1 MDRGE
6 HLGVRVRVPRIDVDD
21 DRRERERHR
30 GQQPAARVELPPA
43 REVAGEERKHEEAE
57 VPREPRRLLVG
68 EARGEPRDLQRDG
81 RGQAEQ
87 ERLEPAAHRARGLVA
102 AAQDELLPEPPAVLA
117 RELAGER
124 VEVAHPLHGD
134 EERLVVREAGLVQLG
149 DLAAKV
155 VLELVDVAAVHTGRP
170 RDVCPPLV
178 DLRLHA
184 LHQASTAA
192 SRQTSFSARVTVS
205 HCLCWSASAA
215 RPSLVI
221 T

>member
-1 MDRGE
+1 M
-6 HLGVRVRVPRIDVDD
+6 
-21 DRRERERHR
+21 
-30 GQQPAARVELPPA
+30 
-43 REVAGEERKHEEAE
+43 
-57 VPREPRRLLVG
+57 
-68 EARGEPRDLQRDG
+68 
-81 RGQAEQ
+81 
-87 ERLEPAAHRARGLVA
+87 
-102 AAQDELLPEPPAVLA
+102 LA

-155 VLELVDVAAVHTGRP
+155 ILELVDVAAVHAGRA
-170 RDVCPPLV
+170 RDVRPPLR

-205 HCLCWSASAA
+205 HCRCWSASAA